1 LARRAREGAK
11 EKGFSIYGEQKKNEN
26 RVITS
31 LREPSGGWDK
41 TKRRMEEEEIRLSWR
56 KEHGGETLLRVSPHA
71 SNTAGEI
78 DHFLEV
84 LGRAD

>member
-1 LARRAREGAK
+1 MEKEG
-11 EKGFSIYGEQKKNEN
+11 
-26 RVITS
+26 
-31 LREPSGGWDK
+31 
-41 TKRRMEEEEIRLSWR
+41 IRLSWR
-56 KEHGGETLLRVSPHA
+56 KEHGDETLLRVSPHA